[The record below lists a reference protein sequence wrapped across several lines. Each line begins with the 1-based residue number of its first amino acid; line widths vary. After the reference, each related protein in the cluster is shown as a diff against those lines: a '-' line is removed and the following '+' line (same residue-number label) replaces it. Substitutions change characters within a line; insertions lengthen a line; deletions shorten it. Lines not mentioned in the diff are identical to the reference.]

1 MQIHEIRPKNKPKK
15 KKRIGR
21 GGKHGFTSG
30 RGQKGQRARAGHRFQ
45 PAVRYIFKRYP
56 KLKGYRFKGS
66 RSVIVILNVDDL
78 AKNFEAGAVIN
89 PRILMDKKLVNAV
102 KGRTPIVKILGNGE
116 LAKSFTLEK
125 CLVSK
130 LAKEKI
136 IKAGG
141 KVNGLVQ

>member
-1 MQIHEIRPKNKPKK
+1 M
-15 KKRIGR
+15 
-21 GGKHGFTSG
+21 
-30 RGQKGQRARAGHRFQ
+30 
-45 PAVRYIFKRYP
+45 
-56 KLKGYRFKGS
+56 
-66 RSVIVILNVDDL
+66 ILNVDDL